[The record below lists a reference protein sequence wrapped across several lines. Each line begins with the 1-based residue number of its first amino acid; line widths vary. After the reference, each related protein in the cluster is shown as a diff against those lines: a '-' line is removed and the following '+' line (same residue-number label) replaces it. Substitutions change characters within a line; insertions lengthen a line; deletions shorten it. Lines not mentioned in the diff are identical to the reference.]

1 MPENI
6 LRVQMFADKALRM
19 SSYILHPMLMD
30 FQQVHSVKNGNW
42 ALHTHFSDFELI
54 IPESGDYFCA
64 LDGVE
69 ICCVPGEF
77 LLIQPGQSHQDH
89 IQSGHSMHV
98 FHFKLINPEQKSY
111 INQIFSNA
119 VSPAEQVMPLP
130 EAAFTR
136 QVIGLLFT
144 SGKKSLPFPVSE
156 GLFLSLF
163 RLLAGV
169 FPPEVITQSPD
180 GNERNNRLLRQVTQ
194 IFDDHMIDGEIPAGI
209 VEKKLGVSSRTWHR
223 ISHELFGT
231 APRNAFE
238 RFRLMGIRS
247 FMLKNPAMS
256 VKEVAC
262 RFNFPDPFY
271 FSRVFRRHF
280 GYPPSRLSDRKKYQ
294 D

>member
-119 VSPAEQVMPLP
+119 VSPAEQVLPLP
-130 EAAFTR
+130 EATRLLKQTYGVGGVIVTLGGDGAFVDGPDLPPKTYPTAKVPIVDTTAAGDSFTAATALCLSCGQSLEEAVCYANRVAAVSVTR
-136 QVIGLLFT
+136 AGAQ
-144 SGKKSLPFPVSE
+144 SSLPT
-156 GLFLSLF
+156 
-163 RLLAGV
+163 AA
-169 FPPEVITQSPD
+169 EV
-180 GNERNNRLLRQVTQ
+180 E
-194 IFDDHMIDGEIPAGI
+194 
-209 VEKKLGVSSRTWHR
+209 
-223 ISHELFGT
+223 
-231 APRNAFE
+231 AFFAA
-238 RFRLMGIRS
+238 R
-247 FMLKNPAMS
+247 
-256 VKEVAC
+256 
-262 RFNFPDPFY
+262 
-271 FSRVFRRHF
+271 
-280 GYPPSRLSDRKKYQ
+280 
-294 D
+294 